1 MSVIAR
7 PAPAAG
13 RRRRMPRRRGGVLVA
28 AGMALAA
35 TVSGCAASADGPN
48 AALSQVAAPVATASA
63 SAAPAASSGAA
74 PTCSPAAQASY
85 SPLGSLPAPTA
96 LPAGSLEATIRARGQ
111 LVVGVSGDTRLLG
124 ARNSLNGGAL
134 EGFDIDMA
142 RMVAGA
148 IFGTQGPIDD
158 HIQYKVITNA
168 QRFPL
173 VNQGVAAGGV
183 DLVARAVSMTCDRWS
198 NPDPAKGA
206 SFSAGYFKSEQRILV
221 RSDSTANSI
230 ADLAKVNAKVCA
242 PSASTSLTNI
252 QRIAGVDAV
261 AVAINSDCLAL
272 WQEGKVDAI
281 TDDDAILAGF
291 KAQDPHAVIRGG
303 SIDSTYYALA
313 IGRTHREFVQFVNA
327 VLASPQGHAA
337 WTTAYNTWLAG
348 PMSAQPQG
356 QPTPD
361 YGRGS

>member
-35 TVSGCAASADGPN
+35 AVSGCAASADGPN

-85 SPLGSLPAPTA
+85 PPLGSLPAATA
-96 LPAGSLEATIRARGQ
+96 LPAGSLEATIRARGH

-183 DLVARAVSMTCDRWS
+183 DLC
-198 NPDPAKGA
+198 
-206 SFSAGYFKSEQRILV
+206 EL
-221 RSDSTANSI
+221 
-230 ADLAKVNAKVCA
+230 
-242 PSASTSLTNI
+242 
-252 QRIAGVDAV
+252 
-261 AVAINSDCLAL
+261 
-272 WQEGKVDAI
+272 
-281 TDDDAILAGF
+281 
-291 KAQDPHAVIRGG
+291 
-303 SIDSTYYALA
+303 
-313 IGRTHREFVQFVNA
+313 
-327 VLASPQGHAA
+327 
-337 WTTAYNTWLAG
+337 
-348 PMSAQPQG
+348 
-356 QPTPD
+356 
-361 YGRGS
+361 